1 MRAMLCCLV
10 IVVGASVARAQP
22 GQAPYAPPPP
32 APAPGVPPPYAYQP
46 QPQPQVVLT
55 DEERHL
61 LEEGEISDGKHIGG
75 GLAAVFFGF
84 GVGQAVQGRWSDT
97 GYIFTLGEGASMVA
111 LFYGLGRALSC
122 VDADTSCSND
132 GGAWMV
138 GGLLAYT
145 ALHVWEIA
153 DAFVVPPRHN
163 QRVRALRQRLGYPP
177 PGTYY
182 GFTPFLSPPKNG
194 DGAVA
199 GFALHF

>member
-1 MRAMLCCLV
+1 MRVTLCWLV
-10 IVVGASVARAQP
+10 IVLGASVANAQP

-32 APAPGVPPPYAYQP
+32 AGVPQPYAYQP
-46 QPQPQVVLT
+46 RQQVVLT

-61 LEEGEISDGKHIGG
+61 LEVGEISDGKHIGG
-75 GLAAVFFGF
+75 GIAAFAIGF

-122 VDADTSCSND
+122 VDSDTTCNND
-132 GGAWMV
+132 GGAWML
-138 GGLLAYT
+138 GGLLVYT
-145 ALHVWEIA
+145 VLHVWEIG

-163 QRVRALRQRLGYPP
+163 QRVRELRQRLGYPP
-177 PGTYY
+177 AGVYY
-182 GFTPFLSPPKNG
+182 GFKPFLTPPKNG

-199 GFALHF
+199 GVELRF

>member
-10 IVVGASVARAQP
+10 IVLGASVATAQP
-22 GQAPYAPPPP
+22 GQTPYAPPPYAQP
-32 APAPGVPPPYAYQP
+32 PPGVPAPYAYQP
-46 QPQPQVVLT
+46 RPQVMLT

-61 LEEGEISDGKHIGG
+61 LEVGEISDGKHLGG

-97 GYIFTLGEGASMVA
+97 GYIFTLGEGASVVA

-122 VDADTSCSND
+122 DGESSCSNE
-132 GGAWMV
+132 GAGWMV

-163 QRVRALRQRLGYPP
+163 QRVRELRSRLGYPP
-177 PGTYY
+177 AGMYY
-182 GFTPFLSPPKNG
+182 SVKPFLTPPKNG

-199 GFALHF
+199 GFELRF